1 MDNKKLGTILSIAG
15 IGLSAIASIVGG
27 IIANKQTKLE
37 IDSKVTE
44 KVAEALGKQN

>member
-15 IGLSAIASIVGG
+15 IGLSAVATVVGG
-27 IIANKQTKLE
+27 IISSKQTKLE

-44 KVAEALGKQN
+44 KVAEALSKQN